1 MEQSANHAAVSD
13 AQINLRKVDCAG
25 DMEQRPNVAATNF
38 SIDRVKC
45 SSAIIYG
52 IYLMY
57 GSARSGW

>member
-38 SIDRVKC
+38 SIDRLKC
-45 SSAIIYG
+45 SSAKLWHLFNVWIC
-52 IYLMY
+52 
-57 GSARSGW
+57 S